1 MFFRKDDLSSEDRRL
16 VDILKKNEGNFTVD
30 RRGVISLDINKKEVK
45 EKLIQQIQNGKEVE
59 VV

>member
-1 MFFRKDDLSSEDRRL
+1 MFFRKDDLSSEDRML
-16 VDILKKNEGNFTVD
+16 VDILKKNEKNFTVD